1 MTILRRAFTVLLLC
15 VGIAALTCIG
25 GLAVTNALVL
35 WVGGRGIVTEVSTLP
50 RNSTGLVLG
59 TSPRSA
65 RGAGPNP
72 FFENR
77 MDAAA
82 ALFHA
87 GVVRRLLLSGDN
99 RHVEYN
105 EPVAM
110 RDALRERGLP
120 DTAMAL
126 DYAGFRTLDS
136 VVRAREVFKLE
147 EEVVVITDDFHL
159 PRALF
164 LAHKSGLKAVGYAGK
179 PVPWQRS
186 FRTRI
191 REWFSRTRA
200 CLDVYVWKT
209 RPHFLGDPVS
219 FPEAGEGAEA
229 TRER

>member
-1 MTILRRAFTVLLLC
+1 MPILRRALNTLLLC
-15 VGIAALTCIG
+15 VGGAGLICLG
-25 GLAVTNALVL
+25 GLIVTNVLIL
-35 WVGGRGIVTEVSTLP
+35 WVGGKGVMADSTALP
-50 RNSTGLVLG
+50 RDLTGLVLG

-65 RGAGPNP
+65 RGGGPSP

-82 ALFHA
+82 VLYNA

-99 RHVEYN
+99 RHVAYN

-110 RDALRERGLP
+110 RDALRQRGLP

-136 VVRAREVFKLE
+136 VVRARKVFQLE
-147 EEVVVITDDFHL
+147 ENVVIITDDFHL

-164 LAHKSGLKAVGYAGK
+164 LARENGLRALGYAGES
-179 PVPWQRS
+179 VPWERS

-191 REWFSRTRA
+191 REWFSRTLA

-209 RPHFLGDPVS
+209 RPHFLGDPVP
-219 FPEAGEGAEA
+219 FPSAEEGAEV
-229 TRER
+229 TEER